1 MIRISGG
8 FLKGRLIKEVPDKRT
23 RYTSSVVRQALFNM
37 VDVEGK
43 SFLDLFCGSCL
54 VMIEALSRGA
64 SEVFGV
70 DISGKAISACKKN
83 LSDLRISDR
92 AVLYKGNAVNFVK
105 SSGRSF
111 DVIFMDPP
119 YGLNL
124 ANKVLASM
132 RRDILEGNGILVVE
146 EKKNSDLIIPDFLE
160 IISEKKYGDT
170 KLVVM
175 RKR

>member
-8 FLKGRLIKEVPDKRT
+8 FLKGRLIREVPDRRT
-23 RYTSSVVRQALFNM
+23 RYTPSIVRQALFNM
-37 VDVEGK
+37 VDVEDK

-54 VMIEALSRGA
+54 VLIEALSRGA
-64 SEVFGV
+64 SEAFGV
-70 DISGKAISACKKN
+70 DVSGKAISTCRRN
-83 LSDLRISDR
+83 LSELGIYDR
-92 AVLYKGNAVNFVK
+92 VTLYKGNAVGFVK

-119 YGLNL
+119 YGLNI
-124 ANKVLASM
+124 ANKVLSSM
-132 RRDILEGNGILVVE
+132 REDILEDDGILVIE
-146 EKKNSDLIIPDFLE
+146 ERKDANLTVPNFLE
-160 IISEKKYGDT
+160 IVSEKKYGDT

>member
-8 FLKGRLIKEVPDKRT
+8 FLKGRLISEVPDRRT

-64 SEVFGV
+64 FEVFGV
-70 DISGKAISACKKN
+70 DVSGKAISTCKKN
-83 LSDLRISDR
+83 LSELDLSGR
-92 AVLYKGNAVNFVK
+92 ATLYKGNAANFVRF
-105 SSGRSF
+105 SGRSF
-111 DVIFMDPP
+111 DVVFMDPP
-119 YGLNL
+119 YGLNM
-124 ANKVLASM
+124 ANKVLSSM
-132 RRDILEGNGILVVE
+132 RGDILEDSGV
-146 EKKNSDLIIPDFLE
+146 LIIEERKDAGLMVPDFLE
-160 IISEKKYGDT
+160 IVSEKIYGDT

>member
-8 FLKGRLIKEVPDKRT
+8 FLKGRLIREVPDKRT
-23 RYTSSVVRQALFNM
+23 RYTSSIVRQALFNM
-37 VDVEGK
+37 IDVENK

-64 SEVFGV
+64 SEAFGV
-70 DISGKAISACKKN
+70 DISGKAISTCRRN
-83 LSDLRISDR
+83 LSELGILDR
-92 AVLYKGNAVNFVK
+92 AFLYKGNVLGFVR

-119 YGLNL
+119 YGLNM
-124 ANKVLASM
+124 ASRVLSSM
-132 RRDILEGNGILVVE
+132 REDLLEDSGFLIVE
-146 EKKNSDLIIPDFLE
+146 ERKNTHLTVPHFLE
-160 IISEKKYGDT
+160 IVSEKIYGDT